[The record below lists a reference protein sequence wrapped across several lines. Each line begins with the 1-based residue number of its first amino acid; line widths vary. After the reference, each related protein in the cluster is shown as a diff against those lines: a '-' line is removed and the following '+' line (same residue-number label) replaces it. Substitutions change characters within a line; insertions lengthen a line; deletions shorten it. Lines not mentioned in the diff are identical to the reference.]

1 MRRKFFTNLTLLVF
15 LNLLIKPFWIF
26 GIDRTVQNVV
36 GAEEYGLYFSLF
48 NFSLLLNMLLDL
60 GITNYNNRN
69 IAQNSHLL
77 SKSLSSIVSLRLLLA
92 IVYASVTVIA
102 ALILGYEGR
111 QFYLL
116 LFLIFNQFLASF
128 ILYLR
133 SNLSGLHYFKTDSII
148 SVLDRF
154 IMIVICGLLLWGGVT
169 ESSFQIEWFVYA
181 QTTAY
186 LLTLILSLGIVYR
199 KAQFLKLKFDR
210 TYFIAILKRS
220 YPFALLSLLM
230 AFYYR
235 IDSVMLERML
245 PDGKEQAGI
254 YAQGFRILDAVAMF
268 AFLYAGLLLP
278 MFSRMIKQRKSIHQ
292 LTLFSFLLL
301 IVPVVGVTFASYF
314 YRTELIDLL
323 YHQHVETSSIIFGV
337 LILCFLGIATSYI
350 FGTLLTANGNLRAL
364 NLMAVGG
371 VIVNITLNFILIP
384 EYYALGSAVASLV
397 TQTFIAILQVM
408 LAKKIFQFSIDLKR
422 IVIFVL
428 FIGGVL
434 LFSLFSVDLDFNWI
448 YKFVAILVF
457 SMLLAFI
464 LRLIHLKVL
473 VDLLKNGD
481 EI

>member
-36 GAEEYGLYFSLF
+36 GAEEYGLYFSLI

-210 TYFIAILKRS
+210 
-220 YPFALLSLLM
+220 
-230 AFYYR
+230 
-235 IDSVMLERML
+235 
-245 PDGKEQAGI
+245 
-254 YAQGFRILDAVAMF
+254 
-268 AFLYAGLLLP
+268 
-278 MFSRMIKQRKSIHQ
+278 
-292 LTLFSFLLL
+292 
-301 IVPVVGVTFASYF
+301 
-314 YRTELIDLL
+314 
-323 YHQHVETSSIIFGV
+323 
-337 LILCFLGIATSYI
+337 
-350 FGTLLTANGNLRAL
+350 
-364 NLMAVGG
+364 
-371 VIVNITLNFILIP
+371 
-384 EYYALGSAVASLV
+384 
-397 TQTFIAILQVM
+397 
-408 LAKKIFQFSIDLKR
+408 
-422 IVIFVL
+422 
-428 FIGGVL
+428 
-434 LFSLFSVDLDFNWI
+434 
-448 YKFVAILVF
+448 
-457 SMLLAFI
+457 
-464 LRLIHLKVL
+464 
-473 VDLLKNGD
+473 
-481 EI
+481 

>member
-1 MRRKFFTNLTLLVF
+1 M
-15 LNLLIKPFWIF
+15 IKPFWIF
-26 GIDRTVQNVV
+26 GIDRTVQNSV

-102 ALILGYEGR
+102 ALIVGYEGR

-116 LFLIFNQFLASF
+116 LFLVFNQFLASF

-154 IMIVICGLLLWGGVT
+154 LMIVICGLLLWGGVT
-169 ESSFQIEWFVYA
+169 ENSFQIEWFVYA
-181 QTTAY
+181 QTAAY
-186 LLTLILSLGIVYR
+186 LLTLILSLGIVYS
-199 KAQFLKLKFDR
+199 KAQLLKLKFDR

-254 YAQGFRILDAVAMF
+254 YAQGFRILDAAAMF

-278 MFSRMIKQRKSIHQ
+278 MFSRMIKQKKSIHQ

-314 YRTELIDLL
+314 YRTDLIDLL

-371 VIVNITLNFILIP
+371 VVVNITLNLILIP
-384 EYYALGSAVASLV
+384 RYYALGSAVASLV
-397 TQTFIAILQVM
+397 TQTFIAILQVI
-408 LAKKIFQFSIDLKR
+408 LAKRIFHFSVDSKKIVSFLI
-422 IVIFVL
+422 
-428 FIGGVL
+428 FIGGL
-434 LFSLFSVDLDFNWI
+434 LNQ
-448 YKFVAILVF
+448 Y
-457 SMLLAFI
+457 
-464 LRLIHLKVL
+464 
-473 VDLLKNGD
+473 
-481 EI
+481 

>member
-1 MRRKFFTNLTLLVF
+1 MRRKFFTNLTLLLF

-60 GITNYNNRN
+60 GITNFNNRN

-77 SKSLSSIVSLRLLLA
+77 SKSLSSIISLRLLLA
-92 IVYASVTVIA
+92 LGYAIVTIIA
-102 ALILGYEGR
+102 ALFVGYEGR

-116 LFLIFNQFLASF
+116 LCLIFNQFVASF

-133 SNLSGLHYFKTDSII
+133 SNLSGLHFFKTDSII

-154 IMIVICGLLLWGGVT
+154 VMILICGLLLWGGVT
-169 ESSFQIEWFVYA
+169 KRPFQIEWFVYA
-181 QTTAY
+181 QTAAY
-186 LLTLILSLGIVYR
+186 LFTLVLTLGIVYS

-210 TYFIAILKRS
+210 TYFMAILKKS

-254 YAQGFRILDAVAMF
+254 YAQGFRILDAAAMF

-278 MFSRMIKQRKSIHQ
+278 MFSRMIKQKKSIHQ

-301 IVPVVGVTFASYF
+301 IVPVVGITFASFF
-314 YRTELIDLL
+314 YRIELINLL
-323 YHQHVETSSIIFGV
+323 YHHHVETSATIFGI
-337 LILCFLGIATSYI
+337 LILCFLGISTSYI
-350 FGTLLTANGNLRAL
+350 FGTLLTANGNLRML
-364 NLMAVGG
+364 NFMAVGG
-371 VIVNITLNFILIP
+371 VLVNITLNIILIP
-384 EYYALGSAVASLV
+384 
-397 TQTFIAILQVM
+397 
-408 LAKKIFQFSIDLKR
+408 
-422 IVIFVL
+422 
-428 FIGGVL
+428 
-434 LFSLFSVDLDFNWI
+434 
-448 YKFVAILVF
+448 
-457 SMLLAFI
+457 
-464 LRLIHLKVL
+464 
-473 VDLLKNGD
+473 
-481 EI
+481 

>member
-1 MRRKFFTNLTLLVF
+1 MRRKFFTNLTLLLF

-48 NFSLLLNMLLDL
+48 NFSLLLNILLDL

-69 IAQNSHLL
+69 IAQNNHLL

-92 IVYASVTVIA
+92 LLYTSVTIVA
-102 ALILGYEGR
+102 ALFVGYEGR

-116 LFLIFNQFLASF
+116 IFLIFNQFVASF

-169 ESSFQIEWFVYA
+169 ENPFKIEWFVYA
-181 QTTAY
+181 QTAAY
-186 LLTLILSLGIVYR
+186 LFTLVLSLGIVYG

-210 TYFIAILKRS
+210 TYFIAILKKS

-254 YAQGFRILDAVAMF
+254 YAQGFRILDAAAMF

-278 MFSRMIKQRKSIHQ
+278 MFSRMIKQKKSIHQ

-301 IVPVVGVTFASYF
+301 IVPVVGITFASYF
-314 YRTELIDLL
+314 YRTELIDML
-323 YHQHVETSSIIFGV
+323 YHHHVDTSATIFGI
-337 LILCFLGIATSYI
+337 LILCFLGISTSYI
-350 FGTLLTANGNLRAL
+350 FGTLLTANGNLRKL
-364 NLMAVGG
+364 NFMAVGG

-384 EYYALGSAVASLV
+384 KFYALGSAIASLV
-397 TQTFIAILQVM
+397 TQTFVAILQVL

-422 IVIFVL
+422 IAIFVL

-434 LFSLFSVDLDFNWI
+434 LFSMFSVDLDFNWV
-448 YKFVAILVF
+448 YKFIAILVF
-457 SMLLAFI
+457 TMILAFL